1 MQATKTEPAAGKHRV
16 QFIVPVG
23 TTLHQAYLSSCRI
36 YVSSIKH
43 RAH

>member
-1 MQATKTEPAAGKHRV
+1 MQTPKAEPTTGKHRV

-23 TTLHQAYLSSCRI
+23 TTLQQAYLSSCRI